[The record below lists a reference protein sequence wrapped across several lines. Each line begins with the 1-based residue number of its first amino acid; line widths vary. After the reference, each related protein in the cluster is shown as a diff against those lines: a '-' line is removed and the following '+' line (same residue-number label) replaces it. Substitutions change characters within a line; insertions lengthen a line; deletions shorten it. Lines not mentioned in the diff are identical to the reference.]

1 MKDKKLVRIIG
12 LVLFIGLI
20 AWTVSTIMNAPVAPN
35 PDDFGGAEAQTY
47 LDAKAVY
54 DAEIKH
60 GHALL
65 TLGALVVVAFFF
77 ITEAFP
83 IAFAAMCLPPYFA
96 ISGIMPFKEAY
107 AGLMDTNVILF
118 GGMFVVGGAMF
129 QTGLAQKIGLSAVK
143 IAGGSESKL
152 LIAVMIMTGAMS
164 AFLSNTGTV
173 AVLMPVCLGIADSQ
187 GWNRAKIL
195 MPLAIMASSGGMCT
209 LVGTPP
215 NITANADR
223 KSVV

>member
-77 ITEAFP
+77 ITEAIP
-83 IAFAAMCLPPYFA
+83 IAFS
-96 ISGIMPFKEAY
+96 I
-107 AGLMDTNVILF
+107 
-118 GGMFVVGGAMF
+118 
-129 QTGLAQKIGLSAVK
+129 
-143 IAGGSESKL
+143 
-152 LIAVMIMTGAMS
+152 
-164 AFLSNTGTV
+164 
-173 AVLMPVCLGIADSQ
+173 
-187 GWNRAKIL
+187 
-195 MPLAIMASSGGMCT
+195 
-209 LVGTPP
+209 
-215 NITANADR
+215 
-223 KSVV
+223 